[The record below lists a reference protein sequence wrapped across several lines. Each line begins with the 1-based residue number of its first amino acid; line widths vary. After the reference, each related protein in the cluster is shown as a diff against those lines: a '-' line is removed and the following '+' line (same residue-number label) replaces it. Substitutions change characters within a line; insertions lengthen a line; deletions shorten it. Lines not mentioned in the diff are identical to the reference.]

1 MAFMKTN
8 SMHPERFSFSE
19 IRAMIGNIDEQ
30 KNILQ
35 IIGRDIGMLRTG
47 HKLFAKLLRSGT
59 PYIIEDCRLALIK
72 KGEAK
77 VTVNLMD
84 YTLRKDMIAF
94 IGSGSIIQVNSFSED
109 FELCGMMVGNEKM
122 NLTFKERIPAEYKRN
137 AYNFIATPELRDIGI
152 IDRMFQ
158 SAWEIARQKN
168 SPAEVV
174 DGIIYSLLHYY
185 DYLKNRHSSDN
196 DYKKPHNRMMFDR
209 FIQLVSTY
217 SKSGHSL
224 SFYADK
230 MCVTPRYLGV
240 VIKETSGITAKE
252 WIDRALITNAKI
264 MLKYENIPIA
274 QIAEDLNFPNPS
286 FFCKFFKRITGMT
299 PHEFRQRD

>member
-1 MAFMKTN
+1 
-8 SMHPERFSFSE
+8 
-19 IRAMIGNIDEQ
+19 
-30 KNILQ
+30 
-35 IIGRDIGMLRTG
+35 
-47 HKLFAKLLRSGT
+47 
-59 PYIIEDCRLALIK
+59 
-72 KGEAK
+72 
-77 VTVNLMD
+77 
-84 YTLRKDMIAF
+84 
-94 IGSGSIIQVNSFSED
+94 
-109 FELCGMMVGNEKM
+109 
-122 NLTFKERIPAEYKRN
+122 
-137 AYNFIATPELRDIGI
+137 
-152 IDRMFQ
+152 MFQ

-168 SPAEVV
+168 SPAEAV

-224 SFYADK
+224 SFYADR